1 MGTYTQSFSVSQVK
15 RGQIQT
21 SPNEQILKKFMVKI
35 DFRESCKMKKKRH
48 SMVAHK
54 PCKEAK
60 ISVKVKA
67 GTVTEA
73 SIVIIIV

>member
-21 SPNEQILKKFMVKI
+21 SPNEQILKKFMVKT
-35 DFRESCKMKKKRH
+35 DFRESCKMKKRH